1 MSSDSP
7 NRPPLPG
14 TSISALCRYCG
25 QEYLKLNVEPFALIE
40 CPHCKCPDNQGKA
53 NHSQHDLVAIKYQN
67 FLAEKGE
74 SNSDRIGAD
83 VSHNCDEN
91 QTNVVLR
98 NVINVAQPKTSQPRL
113 RENPSATP
121 RAAEHTPYGRLDPVS
136 SQDVLAQI
144 GKLNQEIQGL
154 KDQNQSLTN
163 RVMIL
168 ERDVTD
174 LKAILQ
180 GQTVSEHS
188 HGEPSALES
197 SYDAWDQDQDHHHQ
211 WEPLRTPDW
220 LDEYNHLEK
229 AAVQNFMETYR
240 PTEASPTQDSLS
252 NDWVGRQ
259 EPIYF
264 EENTSSSSYW
274 FIPVDPSEGSRAIY
288 YSVLS
293 KRKFRLTDGV
303 IGPIQSSFLCRV
315 QGEEDDN
322 SFSPNHVKLSEFRV
336 IYPAIVEK
344 IPDGRWR
351 LEQQGLLDFPAAS
364 SDE

>member
-7 NRPPLPG
+7 NSPPLPG
-14 TSISALCRYCG
+14 TSIPTLCRYCG
-25 QEYLKLNVEPFALIE
+25 ETYSKLNVDHFSLIE
-40 CPHCKCPDNQGKA
+40 CPHCQCPDYQGKA
-53 NHSQHDLVAIKYQN
+53 SRLQRALVDEKYKV

-74 SNSDRIGAD
+74 PDRSRMGSD
-83 VSHNCDEN
+83 VSHNRGET
-91 QTNVVLR
+91 QTEAVSR
-98 NVINVAQPKTSQPRL
+98 NVINGVRQKISQERL
-113 RENPSATP
+113 GEKSPATP
-121 RAAEHTPYGRLDPVS
+121 RAAEHTPYGRLYPALF
-136 SQDVLAQI
+136 QDVLAQI

-168 ERDVTD
+168 QRDVTD

-180 GQTVSEHS
+180 GQTISEQL
-188 HGEPSALES
+188 HGQPIELES
-197 SYDAWDQDQDHHHQ
+197 SYDDWDQDHHQ
-211 WEPLRTPDW
+211 WEPLRTPAW
-220 LDEYNHLEK
+220 LDDYNHLEK
-229 AAVQNFMETYR
+229 AAVQNFMANYG
-240 PTEASPTQDSLS
+240 PIEASLTQDSLS

-274 FIPVDPSEGSRAIY
+274 FILVDPSEGSRAIY

-303 IGPIQSSFLCRV
+303 IGPIRSSFLCRV
-315 QGEEDDN
+315 QGEEDDD
-322 SFSPNHVKLSEFRV
+322 SFSPNRVKLSEFRV

-344 IPDGRWR
+344 LPDSRWR
-351 LEQQGLLDFPAAS
+351 LEQQGILDFPAVS

>member
-25 QEYLKLNVEPFALIE
+25 QEYSKLNVEPFLLIK
-40 CPHCKCPDNQGKA
+40 CPHCQCPDYQGKA
-53 NHSQHDLVAIKYQN
+53 NRSQHILVGDKYQE
-67 FLAEKGE
+67 FLAKKGE
-74 SNSDRIGAD
+74 SAPTSLGAGI
-83 VSHNCDEN
+83 SHNREAT
-91 QTNVVLR
+91 QTDVVLR
-98 NVINVAQPKTSQPRL
+98 NVINVAQQKTSQLRL
-113 RENPSATP
+113 GENPSANL
-121 RAAEHTPYGRLDPVS
+121 RAAEHASYGRLDPAS

-154 KDQNQSLTN
+154 KDQNQSLTD

-168 ERDVTD
+168 EREVTD

-180 GQTVSEHS
+180 GQKVSEHL
-188 HGEPSALES
+188 HGQPSELES
-197 SYDAWDQDQDHHHQ
+197 SYDAWDQDRHHQ

-303 IGPIQSSFLCRV
+303 IGPIRSSFICRV
-315 QGEEDDN
+315 QGEEDDD

-351 LEQQGLLDFPAAS
+351 LEQQGILDFPAAS